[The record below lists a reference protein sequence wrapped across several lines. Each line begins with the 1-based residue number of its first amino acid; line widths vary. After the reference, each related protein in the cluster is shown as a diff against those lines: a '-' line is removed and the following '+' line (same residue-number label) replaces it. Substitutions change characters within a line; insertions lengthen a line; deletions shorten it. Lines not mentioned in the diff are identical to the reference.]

1 MRETA
6 KQNNTNIIASNFF
19 SKSLSN
25 TERQDLVA
33 KLTKTYQIAQQI
45 QYLYLQAEIEVL
57 LQQLNKIKTVSM
69 TNEKNNTIQ

>member
-6 KQNNTNIIASNFF
+6 KKNSKNIIASSDF
-19 SKSLSN
+19 SKSLSD
-25 TERQDLVA
+25 TERQDLVS

-57 LQQLNKIKTVSM
+57 LQQLHKIQIVSM
-69 TNEKNNTIQ
+69 TNEKSNTI